1 MTDDFRSGFVAI
13 VGRPNV
19 GKSTLMNMVIGQK
32 IAIMSKKPQTTRKK
46 IMTVYTEEER
56 GQIVF
61 LDTPGMNKA
70 KNKLGEFMVDEIN
83 EGLSDADLILFVT
96 EPSDY
101 IGGAEKAIMEKLC
114 KMDVPVILVLNK
126 IDVFKGEELK
136 NATLMY
142 SEQMEFADIVPV
154 SALKT
159 SNREELID
167 VIFKNLPN
175 GPMYYDSDTLTDETE
190 RNIAVELIREQAIRK
205 LDKEIPH
212 GIAVV
217 IDKMKERPDGN
228 IVDIDAVIICEK
240 DSHKGIIIG
249 KGGAML
255 KNIGTGARIEIEKML
270 DKKVN
275 LKLWV
280 KVRKDWRESEAEL
293 KSYGYSKHN

>member
-70 KNKLGEFMVDEIN
+70 KNKLGEFMVGEIN

-101 IGGAEKAIMEKLC
+101 IGGAEKAIMEKLRN
-114 KMDVPVILVLNK
+114 MDVPVILVLNK
-126 IDVFKGEELK
+126 IDVFNGEELK

-167 VIFKNLPN
+167 VIFKNLPK
-175 GPMYYDSDTLTDETE
+175 GPMYYDPDTLTDETE

-217 IDKMKERPDGN
+217 IDKMKERPGGD

>member
-70 KNKLGEFMVDEIN
+70 KNKLGEFMVGEIN

-101 IGGAEKAIMEKLC
+101 IGGAEKAIMEKLRN
-114 KMDVPVILVLNK
+114 MDVPVILVLNK
-126 IDVFKGEELK
+126 IDVFNGEELK

-167 VIFKNLPN
+167 VIFKNLPK
-175 GPMYYDSDTLTDETE
+175 GPMYYDPDTLTDETE

-217 IDKMKERPDGN
+217 IDKMKERPGGD

-280 KVRKDWRESEAEL
+280 KVRKEWRESEAEL

>member
-167 VIFKNLPN
+167 VIFKNLPK
-175 GPMYYDSDTLTDETE
+175 GPMYYDPDTLTDETE